1 MNDLPNECLLRIFE
15 LVEPIEQIVL
25 NCRLVCKRWYAVL
38 SALRLKT
45 LVISSASLPNS
56 RWWYT
61 YGQVNCRHLI
71 RSDQTLET
79 IQLKLN
85 QPLFDHLRSLF
96 IYGVHDKCLLSSS
109 LSKFRL
115 LEQLE
120 VTYSQLKDEAGA
132 ECVLSLRNL
141 RILNLGD
148 AINDRIVLDTPR
160 LTCVKINLP
169 HFEKIT
175 FRFPERVRQFE
186 SLRYNE
192 HIKSFV
198 NLEVLKIKNINVL
211 DDDFLEAFGQLKEL
225 HFDTKKEI
233 FYVLKHQKRVYRRN
247 ALKLFYFGVQMD
259 DCIPNE
265 ELKNS
270 RHQINKKAIELFGD
284 NYPRLATVLPFVHQI
299 DYCDLEEY
307 FDEKIPTDFIGR
319 FVALDYMIVTRKIKY
334 ASQFSR
340 VLGECT
346 SLRSLALDSSLSQSF
361 FNSLPVILPY
371 LEYLIVKN
379 EQKLNFNEFLL
390 GFNSLELIY
399 VRHSLPLELVEKM
412 FHKYKNLI
420 FSFVYHAKNVTVRS
434 LRPNEFKLEV
444 DGQPN
449 MSNSFENLDEL
460 LTHLRFNL
468 SF

>member
-15 LVEPIEQIVL
+15 LVEPIEQIA
-25 NCRLVCKRWYAVL
+25 NCRLVCKQWYSVL
-38 SALRLKT
+38 SGLRLKT
-45 LVISSASLPNS
+45 LVIASCASLPNS

-71 RSDQTLET
+71 RSEQTLES

-85 QPLFDHLRSLF
+85 QPLFNNLRALF
-96 IYGVHDKCLLSSS
+96 IYGVHDKSLLASS
-109 LSKFRL
+109 LSKFQQ

-120 VTYSQLKDEAGA
+120 VIYSQLKNEASA

-160 LTCVKINLP
+160 LTCVKINLSNI
-169 HFEKIT
+169 EKIT
-175 FRFPERVRQFE
+175 FRFPERIRHFE
-186 SLRYNE
+186 SLRYSD
-192 HIKSFV
+192 HIKNFV
-198 NLEVLKIKNINVL
+198 NLEVLKLKNINVL
-211 DDDFLEAFGQLKEL
+211 DDDFLEHFGQLKEL

-247 ALKLFYFGVQMD
+247 ALKLFYFGVHLD
-259 DCIPNE
+259 ECIPSE

-284 NYPRLATVLPFVHQI
+284 NYRRMASVLPFVHQI

-307 FDEKIPTDFIGR
+307 FDDKIPTDFIGR
-319 FVALDYMIVTRKIKY
+319 FVSLDYLIATRKIKY
-334 ASQFSR
+334 ANQLIR
-340 VLGECT
+340 ILGECS
-346 SLRSLALDSSLSQSF
+346 SLSSLALDSSLSQSF
-361 FNSLPVILPY
+361 FNSLPVILY
-371 LEYLIVKN
+371 FLKYLIVKN

-399 VRHSLPLELVEKM
+399 VRHSLPIELVEKI
-412 FHKYKNLI
+412 FHKYKKLI

-434 LRPNEFKLEV
+434 LRTNEFKLEV

-449 MSNSFENLDEL
+449 SSNCFECLDDL
-460 LTHLRFNL
+460 FMHLKFNL